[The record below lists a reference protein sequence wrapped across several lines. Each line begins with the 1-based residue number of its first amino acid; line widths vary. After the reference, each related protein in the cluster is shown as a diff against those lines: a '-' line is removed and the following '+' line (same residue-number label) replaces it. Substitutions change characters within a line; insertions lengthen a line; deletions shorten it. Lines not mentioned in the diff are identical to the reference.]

1 MSRQVYLYGIG
12 GAEKQYVTIAY
23 RFLVDDDIT
32 IRNIVSEAVLL
43 KMRNSAVEKVFAID
57 NMRGLRRD
65 YMDSIK
71 KHSIESCAVFKD
83 ILEREGIRAI

>member
-1 MSRQVYLYGIG
+1 MSRQVYLYGIS

-32 IRNIVSEAVLL
+32 IRNSVSEAVLL
-43 KMRNSAVEKVFAID
+43 KMRNPAVEKVFAID

-83 ILEREGIRAI
+83 ILEREGIRDI